1 MLKRLLLLAAMGVAL
16 AACGPA
22 ASPTTPGDGIESPAA
37 TDSALPSASD
47 MIDVSPSPSQ

>member
-16 AACGPA
+16 AACGPG
-22 ASPTTPGDGIESPAA
+22 ASPTTPAGGESPAA
-37 TDSALPSASD
+37 TDSVLPSASD